1 VDEEITIS
9 IDADT
14 SGLDKALADLTAMSE
29 RFGSVLT
36 GALKSAVVNG
46 KGLEDVLRQIAGRI
60 AGMALDVGLRPLQQ
74 LAGSFFQNLFG
85 GILPF
90 AKGGIVPFA
99 QGGVVSRPTYFPAG
113 RNLGLMGEAGPEAI
127 LPLARGPDGRLG
139 VAAGGQGGAVN
150 IVFNVTANDAESFR
164 KSEAQVTSML
174 ARAVSRGARRN

>member
-1 VDEEITIS
+1 
-9 IDADT
+9 
-14 SGLDKALADLTAMSE
+14 
-29 RFGSVLT
+29 
-36 GALKSAVVNG
+36 
-46 KGLEDVLRQIAGRI
+46 
-60 AGMALDVGLRPLQQ
+60 MALDVGLRPLQQ

-139 VAAGGQGGAVN
+139 VATGGQGAPVTV
-150 IVFNVTANDAESFR
+150 VFNVTANDAESFR

-174 ARAVSRGARRN
+174 ARAVSRGARRS